1 MKKNLN
7 VAAAVLDLRNVSE
20 ETLASYEHIK
30 IQAALMLTAARTEAL
45 LAKYPVEMEVA
56 NAISCGEDTVVSMVN
71 GKSTLTAAN
80 KPDKDTVLMVNGK
93 LTVAADA
100 AEALRGYNKII
111 VNGTALCPAS
121 LTALMNEKAMVN
133 GKLSVYPDEAVV
145 LKGTVKL
152 DKSFLLRAQNRLYWT
167 GKQFVAVDTK
177 LDVDVLAAKG
187 ARFAA
192 PKAVLDERL
201 AEKLAPLFAEDSELV
216 ILPEGA
222 AFVDDD
228 LKLTPAALCRY
239 GKKLYVTGDVTIPA
253 ESAGVLGQV
262 EYLYAGGSVT
272 VAAALEDAFYAIP
285 DTEYGELRVL
295 KGALVNDKPMVR
307 ITPELLNL
315 DPEGVSCTDCA
326 LVMLDKALTPEA
338 IVEKLRISDC
348 ACVRCTMAQEAA
360 VSAVSTDVAQI
371 KVTDAPEDRADED
384 RADGETVRRMGAQLT
399 L

>member
-7 VAAAVLDLRNVSE
+7 VSAAVLDLRNVSE

-30 IQAALMLTAARTEAL
+30 IQAALMLTTPRVEAL

-71 GKSTLTAAN
+71 GKSTLTAAH
-80 KPDKDTVLMVNGK
+80 KPEKDTILMVNGK

-100 AEALRGYNKII
+100 EEALRAYNKII
-111 VNGTALCPAS
+111 VNGKALCPAS
-121 LTALMNEKAMVN
+121 LTAVMNEKAMVN
-133 GKLSVYPDEAVV
+133 GKLSVYPDEAIV

-152 DKSFLLRAQNRLYWT
+152 DKSFLFRAQDRLYWT
-167 GKQFVAVDTK
+167 EKQFVAVDPK
-177 LDVDVLAAKG
+177 LDADALAAKG

-192 PKAVLDERL
+192 PKAVIAEQL
-201 AEKLAPLFAEDSELV
+201 AEKLVPLFAEDTELV

-228 LKLTPAALCRY
+228 LKLTPAALRRY
-239 GKKLYVTGDVTIPA
+239 GRKLYVTGGVTIPA
-253 ESAGVLGQV
+253 ESAGVLEQV
-262 EYLYAGGSVT
+262 EYLHAGGDVT

-285 DTEYGELRVL
+285 DAEYTELRVL
-295 KGALVNDKPMVR
+295 KGALINDKPMVR
-307 ITPELLNL
+307 ITPEMLTL
-315 DPEGVSCTDCA
+315 DPEGLSCTDCA
-326 LVMLDKALTPEA
+326 LVTLDKALTAEDIA
-338 IVEKLRISDC
+338 EKLRISDC
-348 ACVRCTMAQEAA
+348 ACIRCTMAQEAA

-371 KVTDAPEDRADED
+371 KVTDAPEEGSDAD
-384 RADGETVRRMGAQLT
+384 TVRRMGAQLT

>member
-30 IQAALMLTAARTEAL
+30 IQAALMLTTARTEAL
-45 LAKYPVEMEVA
+45 LAKYPVELEVA
-56 NAISCGEDTVVSMVN
+56 NAISCGEDTVASMVN

-80 KPDKDTVLMVNGK
+80 KPDKDAILMVNGK

-111 VNGTALCPAS
+111 VNGAALCPAS
-121 LTALMNEKAMVN
+121 LTALMSEKAMVN

-152 DKSFLLRAQNRLYWT
+152 DKGFLVRAQSRLYWT
-167 GKQFVAVDTK
+167 EKQFVAVDAK
-177 LDVDVLAAKG
+177 LDVDALAAKG

-192 PKAVLDERL
+192 PKAVIAEQL
-201 AEKLAPLFAEDSELV
+201 AEKLAPLFAEDTELV

-228 LKLTPAALCRY
+228 LKLTPAALRRY
-239 GKKLYVTGDVTIPA
+239 GSKLYVTGDVSVPA
-253 ESAGVLGQV
+253 ESAGVLEKV
-262 EYLYAGGSVT
+262 EYLHAGGDVT
-272 VAAALEDAFYAIP
+272 VAAALEDSFYAIP
-285 DTEYGELRVL
+285 DAEYSELRVL
-295 KGALVNDKPMVR
+295 RGRLVTDKPMVR
-307 ITPELLNL
+307 ITPEMLNI

-326 LVMLDKALTPEA
+326 LVTLDKALTPEA

-348 ACVRCTMAQEAA
+348 ACIRCTMAQEAA

-371 KVTDAPEDRADED
+371 KVTDAPEEGGDAD
-384 RADGETVRRMGAQLT
+384 TVRRMGAQLT

>member
-1 MKKNLN
+1 MKKNLH
-7 VAAAVLDLRNVSE
+7 VSAAVLDLRNVSE

-30 IQAALMLTAARTEAL
+30 IQAALMLTTPRVEAL
-45 LAKYPVEMEVA
+45 LAKYPVEMEVD
-56 NAISCGEDTVVSMVN
+56 NALPCGEDTVVSMVN
-71 GKSTLTAAN
+71 GKSTLTAAH
-80 KPDKDTVLMVNGK
+80 KPEKDTILMVNGK

-100 AEALRGYNKII
+100 VEALRAYNKII
-111 VNGTALCPAS
+111 VNGKALCPAS
-121 LTALMNEKAMVN
+121 LTAVMNEKAMVN

-167 GKQFVAVDTK
+167 EKQFVAVDAK
-177 LDVDVLAAKG
+177 LDADALAAKG

-192 PKAVLDERL
+192 PKAILDERL
-201 AEKLAPLFAEDSELV
+201 AEKLVPLFAEDTELV
-216 ILPEGA
+216 ILPEGT

-228 LKLTPAALCRY
+228 LKLTPAALRRY
-239 GKKLYVTGDVTIPA
+239 GRKLYVTGDVTIPA
-253 ESAGVLGQV
+253 ESAGVLEQV
-262 EYLYAGGSVT
+262 EYLHAGGGVT

-285 DTEYGELRVL
+285 DAEYTELRVL

-307 ITPELLNL
+307 VTPEMLGL

-326 LVMLDKALTPEA
+326 LVTLDKALKVED

-348 ACVRCTMAQEAA
+348 ACIRCTMAQEAA
-360 VSAVSTDVAQI
+360 VNAVSTDVAQI
-371 KVTDAPEDRADED
+371 KVTDAPEDRAD
-384 RADGETVRRMGAQLT
+384 AETVRRMGAQLT

>member
-7 VAAAVLDLRNVSE
+7 VSAAVLDLRNVSE

-30 IQAALMLTAARTEAL
+30 IQAALMLTTPRVEAL
-45 LAKYPVEMEVA
+45 LAKYPVEMEVD
-56 NAISCGEDTVVSMVN
+56 NALPCGEDTVVSMVN
-71 GKSTLTAAN
+71 GKSTLTAAH
-80 KPDKDTVLMVNGK
+80 KPEKDTILMVNGK

-100 AEALRGYNKII
+100 AETLRAYNKII
-111 VNGTALCPAS
+111 VNGKALCPAS
-121 LTALMNEKAMVN
+121 LTAVMSEKAMVN

-167 GKQFVAVDTK
+167 EKQFVAVDAK
-177 LDVDVLAAKG
+177 LDADALAAKG

-201 AEKLAPLFAEDSELV
+201 AEKLVPLFAEDTELV

-228 LKLTPAALCRY
+228 LKLTPAALRRY
-239 GKKLYVTGDVTIPA
+239 GRKLYVTGDVTIPA
-253 ESAGVLGQV
+253 ESADVLEQV
-262 EYLYAGGSVT
+262 EYLHAGGGVT

-285 DTEYGELRVL
+285 DAEYTELRVL

-307 ITPELLNL
+307 ITPEMLTL

-326 LVMLDKALTPEA
+326 LVTLDKALTAEA

-371 KVTDAPEDRADED
+371 KVTDAPEDRAD
-384 RADGETVRRMGAQLT
+384 GETVRRMGAQLT